1 MYKIYCTPLFEINYH
16 IKHRSITVPFEFC
29 DPPPPVSH
37 GFMATP
43 PENAYTILSEVRYQ
57 CHPGYR
63 MKSISTLKC
72 HSTGCWT
79 PLELPQCIREDIYS
93 KHINSNN

>member
-1 MYKIYCTPLFEINYH
+1 MEFDIALIIFDF
-16 IKHRSITVPFEFC
+16 SVPFEFC

-57 CHPGYR
+57 CHPGYHI
-63 MKSISTLKC
+63 KSIATLKC

-79 PLELPQCIREDIYS
+79 PLELPQCIREDIYR
-93 KHINSNN
+93 KQNYDDLKFHLKYYAV